1 MVMNCGV
8 CGKDI
13 GKVIM
18 NLPLKKADG
27 SLSTLVCLKC
37 AQKSSLFCKKHQKP
51 HIGFSDGTTACI
63 YCIEEMV
70 AKNQKKRDI
79 ISNELR
85 EKLPQEELERLMNWA
100 TKSSSKNGSN
110 VNTCILRLI
119 ATKAKRNSQSIEEV
133 LKNTIEAK
141 SVKCLL
147 PSQPIS
153 SKQSQH

>member
-13 GKVIM
+13 GKVIV

-70 AKNQKKRDI
+70 AKNQEKRDI
-79 ISNELR
+79 IANELQ
-85 EKLPQEELERLMNWA
+85 EKLPQEELKRLMEWA
-100 TKSSSKNGSN
+100 TESSSKTCSN
-110 VNTCILRLI
+110 VNTCILRVVV
-119 ATKAKRNSQSIEEV
+119 TKAKRNNQSIKEV